1 MRTIII
7 ILISLLLYQCKGSLE
22 KEIPFSDISKVPLV
36 QTNLNNKSC
45 YLMIDT
51 GASIS
56 ILDIN
61 QKKDYNFKVLKNSN
75 FVLGVGGKSNY
86 YNLENVI
93 LKLDTTFYNTDF
105 KGNDMSV
112 LVNTIKLNTGIKIVG
127 ILGSDFFKQNEV
139 IIDYSTNT
147 IKY

>member
-86 YNLENVI
+86 YNLENI
-93 LKLDTTFYNTDF
+93 NLKLDTTFYNVDF
-105 KGNDMSV
+105 KGNDMNV
-112 LVNTIKLNTGIKIVG
+112 LVNTIENNTGIKIVG
-127 ILGSDFFKQNEV
+127 ILGSDFFKQNEI

-147 IKY
+147 LKY